1 MQTGG
6 IINNEMN
13 GDIRSVVD
21 NLYYVNCSSTVFLL
35 AAISLRRG
43 ADAAACITF
52 KRSEGV

>member
-13 GDIRSVVD
+13 VDIRSVVD

-43 ADAAACITF
+43 AAAAACITF